1 MGASVVL
8 LLAFLVGWILIWA
21 NDEAG
26 PNAVWLTL
34 GPVGFSAVTLLIA
47 AQYWSL
53 RRSNRLRRTESA
65 FLTGASHNLRTPLA
79 AIRAGLQT
87 LSTAGEKLENQDKSR
102 LYEAILHESERLEHR
117 IDNLIETARLDLEQR
132 PFETRVFDLGELVS
146 DVFEDLRWAFIA
158 RGGTFTFPAASE
170 PVLVS
175 ADRRALKLL
184 IENLVDNAL
193 KFSDLPP
200 SVEATCRSRDGQA
213 IVTVT
218 DHGVGFESNAQ
229 VFGNHRGGDRH
240 RKGFGIGL
248 RLARA
253 IARGHGGDVTLRS
266 PGPGLGATAELSL
279 PLAED

>member
-1 MGASVVL
+1 MGGSVAL

-53 RRSNRLRRTESA
+53 RRSSRLRRTESA

-87 LSTAGEKLENQDKSR
+87 LATAGEKLENQDKVR
-102 LYEAILHESERLEHR
+102 LYEAILHESERLERR

-132 PFETRVFDLGELVS
+132 PYDRRVFDLSELVRE
-146 DVFEDLRWAFIA
+146 VFDDLRWAFVA
-158 RGGTFTFPAASE
+158 RGGTFKLPPSPE

-175 ADRRALKLL
+175 GDRRALKLL

-200 SVEATCRSRDGQA
+200 EVVTSCENRHGRAL
-213 IVTVT
+213 VTVT
-218 DHGVGFESNAQ
+218 DHGVGFEAETQ
-229 VFGNHRGGDRH
+229 VFGPHRGGDSQ

-248 RLARA
+248 RLART

-266 PGPGLGATAELSL
+266 PGRGLGATAELSL
-279 PLAED
+279 PLADD